1 MRMCSG
7 NGVHDEIDERATAC
21 FDQALSDA
29 GLCADE
35 CPSWLAMTGRP
46 LATFLLI
53 STTSNPVVM
62 LLFPAWTVLVSLVVV
77 RAGRLGG
84 PIQPQERPDA

>member
-1 MRMCSG
+1 
-7 NGVHDEIDERATAC
+7 
-21 FDQALSDA
+21 
-29 GLCADE
+29 
-35 CPSWLAMTGRP
+35 MTGRP
-46 LATFLLI
+46 LATFLLS

-62 LLFPAWTVLVSLVVV
+62 LLFPAWTVLVSVVVVV